1 MRKRL
6 VIALVVVNAILAT
19 AVFAWPAVS
28 QVIPLAIFR
37 NCCKEAAEGPY
48 CCEACCWFVHD
59 CDYDDDCKPN

>member
-28 QVIPLAIFR
+28 QVIPLFAFED
-37 NCCKEAAEGPY
+37 CCKEAGGEPY
-48 CCEACCWFVHD
+48 CCNSCCWFVDDCHD
-59 CDYDDDCKPN
+59 DDDCEEF